1 HVVPDDGR
9 GVLSGVIIDLDK
21 EGKTTQIKRLLINE
35 DHPFQI

>member
-1 HVVPDDGR
+1 
-9 GVLSGVIIDLDK
+9 VIIDLDK